1 MAEKKNRKLSIV
13 IPLYNEEENVEE
25 LYRRLK
31 EVLESLPYQYEIIFV
46 DDGSGDKTVEKLEE
60 IAKKDSAVKVVEFA
74 RNFGQTPA
82 MMAGMDM
89 ASGDVII
96 TMDGDLQND
105 PVDIPRLLEKIDE
118 GYDVVS
124 GWRKNRKD
132 ATISRKIPSKI
143 ANWLIGK
150 LTGVKIHDYGCS
162 LKAYRS
168 NVIKRVRLYGEMHRF
183 IPAVVSTVT
192 SPDKIVEIPVKHHPR
207 KYGKSKY
214 GISRTFK
221 VIVDLFYV
229 WFVKKY
235 MQKPIHFFGGI
246 GLFLL
251 FVGLLSLSYLLGV
264 KLLGNPIGGRPL
276 LIISVMCIIAGLQML
291 TTGII
296 SEILMRIYYES
307 QQKKPYVI
315 RRVLNGEEK

>member
-1 MAEKKNRKLSIV
+1 MTEKRKISIV
-13 IPLYNEEENVEE
+13 VPLYNEEENVEE
-25 LYRRLK
+25 LYSRVK
-31 EVLESLPYQYEIIFV
+31 EVLEKFSNDYEIILV
-46 DDGSGDKTVEKLEE
+46 DDGSADRTVEKLEE
-60 IAKKDSAVKVVEFA
+60 IVKKDSTVKVVEFA

-82 MMAGMDM
+82 MMAGMDI

-162 LKAYRS
+162 LKAYRGD
-168 NVIKRVRLYGEMHRF
+168 VIKKVRLYGEMHRF

-192 SPDKIVEIPVKHHPR
+192 SPNKIIEIPVEHHPR

-251 FVGLLSLSYLLGV
+251 FVGLVSFLYLMGI

-276 LIISVMCIIAGLQML
+276 LIISVMCVISGLQML

-307 QQKKPYVI
+307 QEKKPYVI

>member
-1 MAEKKNRKLSIV
+1 MKDVKKISIV
-13 IPLYNEEENVEE
+13 VPLYNEEDNVDE
-25 LYRRLK
+25 LYMRIK
-31 EVLESLPYQYEIIFV
+31 KVVESLPLDYEIIFV
-46 DDGSGDKTVEKLEE
+46 DDGSTDKTAEKLEA
-60 IAKKDSAVKVVEFA
+60 IAAKDKKVKVVEFA

-89 ASGDVII
+89 ATGDVII

-105 PVDIPRLLEKIDE
+105 PDDIPRLLEKIEE

-132 ATISRKIPSKI
+132 AAISRKLPSKI
-143 ANWLIGK
+143 ANWLIGR
-150 LTGVKIHDYGCS
+150 LTGIKIHDYGCS

-168 NVIKRVRLYGEMHRF
+168 SVIKRVRLYGEMHRF

-192 SPDKIVEIPVKHHPR
+192 SPDKIIEIPVKHHPR

-246 GLFLL
+246 GLTLL
-251 FVGLLSLSYLLGV
+251 FVGLLSFLYLMGIKV
-264 KLLGNPIGGRPL
+264 MGHPIGGRPL
-276 LIISVMCIIAGLQML
+276 LIISVMLIISGLQML

-296 SEILMRIYYES
+296 SEILMRIYFES
-307 QQKKPYVI
+307 QSKKPYVI
-315 RRVLNGEEK
+315 RRVINSEEG

>member
-1 MAEKKNRKLSIV
+1 MKNIKKLSIV
-13 IPLYNEEENVEE
+13 VPLYNEEENVDE
-25 LYRRLK
+25 LYK
-31 EVLESLPYQYEIIFV
+31 QIKKVLDSLPLDYEIIFV
-46 DDGSGDKTVEKLEE
+46 DDGSEDRTVEKLEA
-60 IAKKDSAVKVVEFA
+60 IALNDKKVKVVEFA

-82 MMAGMDM
+82 MMAGMDI
-89 ASGDVII
+89 ADGDVII

-105 PVDIPRLLEKIDE
+105 PEDIPRLLEKIVE

-132 ATISRKIPSKI
+132 ATISRKLPSKI
-143 ANWLIGK
+143 ANWLIGR
-150 LTGVKIHDYGCS
+150 LTGIKIHDYGCS

-168 NVIKRVRLYGEMHRF
+168 SVIKRVRLYGEMHRF

-192 SPDKIVEIPVKHHPR
+192 SPDKIIEIPVKHHPR
-207 KYGKSKY
+207 KYGRSKY

-229 WFVKKY
+229 WFMKKY

-246 GLFLL
+246 GLLLL
-251 FVGLLSLSYLLGV
+251 FIGLVSFSYLMGV
-264 KLLGNPIGGRPL
+264 KLMGHPIGGRPL
-276 LIISVMCIIAGLQML
+276 LIISVMLIISGLQML

-296 SEILMRIYYES
+296 SEILMRIYFES
-307 QQKKPYVI
+307 QNKKPYVI
-315 RRVLNGEEK
+315 RRIVNGEEE

>member
-1 MAEKKNRKLSIV
+1 MREKKLSIV
-13 IPLYNEEENVEE
+13 IPLYNEEENVNE
-25 LYRRLK
+25 LYNRLK
-31 EVLESLPYQYEIIFV
+31 EVLDALPYDYEIIFV
-46 DDGSGDKTVEKLEE
+46 DDGSTDRTVEKLEE
-60 IAKKDSAVKVVEFA
+60 IAKKDSKVKVVEFA

-82 MMAGMDM
+82 MMAGMDI

-132 ATISRKIPSKI
+132 ATVSRKIPSKI

-150 LTGVKIHDYGCS
+150 LTGVRIHDYGCS

-168 NVIKRVRLYGEMHRF
+168 NVIKRIRLYGEMHRF

-192 SPDKIVEIPVKHHPR
+192 SPDKIIEIPVRHHPR

-251 FVGLLSLSYLLGV
+251 FVGLTFFLYLLSV

-276 LIISVMCIIAGLQML
+276 LVISVMCIIAGLQML

-315 RRVLNGEEK
+315 RRVLNGEEN